1 MAEWIKVELHLPE
14 KPEVLQIAEATKMDT
29 NAVLSQQIVE
39 PWKTIA
45 AKLALALIGSSRE
58 FSQKALDEY
67 QTMLNGEIFQKKEDA

>member
-1 MAEWIKVELHLPE
+1 MMEDPTKSEIWGEPAEGGVILPE
-14 KPEVLQIAEATKMDT
+14 ELVQ
-29 NAVLSQQIVE
+29 SIVE

-67 QTMLNGEIFQKKEDA
+67 QTMLNDEIFQKKEEA